1 MSTRHID
8 CICIAFSLV
17 ARCFHSSCLNLAA
30 LFLSFHVQ
38 RLHSFY
44 TFTTG
49 VPIFLSIHHRLCLLF
64 STSHPSY
71 CYRLS
76 MALFM
81 CAQKVLLGFIPS
93 TFLSLL
99 IHVYTLIVDCIMTYL
114 FLLSNNQ

>member
-76 MALFM
+76 SCVHRTKFHS
-81 CAQKVLLGFIPS
+81 FNIS
-93 TFLSLL
+93 
-99 IHVYTLIVDCIMTYL
+99 VYTLIVDCIMTSIPL
-114 FLLSNNQ
+114 V